1 MDHTKFTSALA
12 RLNRHQIGISEACI
26 LFSIGDGASK
36 LEIAEK
42 VGLDANTAKSRA
54 GSIRR
59 KGYCRTVYDEQG
71 NAKYLLT
78 NEGKQII
85 SETLSEL

>member
-1 MDHTKFTSALA
+1 MNHIEFTSALA
-12 RLNRHQIGISEACI
+12 RLNRHQIGIGEACI
-26 LFSIGDGASK
+26 LFSIGDGAGRF
-36 LEIAEK
+36 EIAEK
-42 VGLDANTAKSRA
+42 VGLDPNTAKSRA

-78 NEGKQII
+78 NEGKQILR
-85 SETLSEL
+85 ETLNEL